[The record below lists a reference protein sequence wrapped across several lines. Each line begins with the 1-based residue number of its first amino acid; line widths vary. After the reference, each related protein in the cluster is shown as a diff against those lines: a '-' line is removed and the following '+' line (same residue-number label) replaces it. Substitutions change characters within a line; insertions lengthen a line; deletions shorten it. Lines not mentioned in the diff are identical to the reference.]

1 MARRVNRGEI
11 WIVDLGMA
19 AKTRPCLIL
28 SVPFRDDEKAV
39 VTSVARTTQIGG
51 GRFEIE
57 HRAPHF
63 LPGVFDAQNVGTVPV
78 AKFMRF
84 LARLPSEKLTEV
96 ETAVR
101 RWLGFAAEEDASAR

>member
-1 MARRVNRGEI
+1 MARQEVTRGEI
-11 WIVDLGMA
+11 WMVDLGMS
-19 AKTRPCLIL
+19 AKPRPCLVL

-39 VTSVARTTQIGG
+39 VTYVARTTQIGG

-78 AKFMRF
+78 VKLMRF
-84 LARLPSEKLTEV
+84 LARLPAEKLAEV
-96 ETAVR
+96 AAAVR
-101 RWLGFAAEEDASAR
+101 RWLGFADGDVE